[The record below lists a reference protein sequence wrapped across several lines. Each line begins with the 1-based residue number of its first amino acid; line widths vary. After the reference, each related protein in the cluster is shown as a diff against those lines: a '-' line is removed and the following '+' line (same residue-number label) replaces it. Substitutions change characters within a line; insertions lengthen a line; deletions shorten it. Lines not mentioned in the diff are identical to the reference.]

1 MRFTQLLTNLIL
13 EQSRFQVLYDKMVK
27 PAKGSDAEGKK
38 AKGLMPFEVLKNI
51 IFADPTTVGPRFTDN
66 ESRTEFILTATEEEM
81 EKVKVGKYTQ
91 WLLKNFVAPTFDD
104 TDERANIEKGTAEY
118 KRMMKDYQ
126 SLFFE
131 DLYKITE
138 DLKKYERFKNQLPQ
152 DKRDINKISSSELY
166 DLVKDFRLEKTKAS
180 KDEKEKAK
188 TSYQYPGSEIVFRG
202 PKWTL
207 IKIEDKGELG
217 KGAAVFFGG
226 YQDGDN
232 GESRWCTS
240 APGLSYF
247 NGYIKDG
254 PLFVVLPNDDKGQVG
269 KRTGLP
275 VERFQFHFPSNQYMD
290 RHDRQI
296 NLVEYLNGPMEEL
309 KDFFKPEFAKGL
321 VSKGG
326 NKVEVNYP
334 DSSAGKFIALYGF
347 DELFDSLPDTIEHLI
362 VTNKS
367 KENIALD
374 VPESLTRFKNL
385 DALLFSNIV
394 RTLPENLGDLKNL
407 KFLNLANNKDLV
419 SLPESI
425 KDIPNLALLNLKN
438 ANPNVVIP
446 PALKEVLSD
455 EGEGFFYLT

>member
-13 EQSRFQVLYDKMVK
+13 ENSRFQVLYDKMVK
-27 PAKGSDAEGKK
+27 PSKGQEGEGRKP
-38 AKGLMPFEVLKNI
+38 KGLMDFETLKAI
-51 IFADPTTVGPRFTDN
+51 ILADPTTRVPQGQDID
-66 ESRTEFILTATEEEM
+66 ELSVEDM
-81 EKVKVGKYTQ
+81 ENVKVGKYTQ
-91 WLLKNFVAPTFDD
+91 WMLKNFVLPTFQ
-104 TDERANIEKGTAEY
+104 DERANMEKGTAEY
-118 KRMMKDYQ
+118 KRVMSEYQ
-126 SLFFE
+126 RLFLE
-131 DLYKITE
+131 DLHKMTE

-152 DKRDINKISSSELY
+152 DKRDINKISSDQLF
-166 DLVKDFRLEKTKAS
+166 DLVKDFKLEKTKAS
-180 KDEKEKAK
+180 KQEKEEAK

-207 IKIEDKGELG
+207 IKIEDQGALG
-217 KGAAVFFGG
+217 KAAAVFFGG
-226 YQDGDN
+226 YQDGDS

-374 VPESLTRFKNL
+374 VPESITRFKNL
-385 DALLFSNIV
+385 DALLMSNIV

-425 KDIPNLALLNLKN
+425 KDIPNLALLNLKK

>member
-13 EQSRFQVLYDKMVK
+13 ENSRFQVLYDKMVK

-66 ESRTEFILTATEEEM
+66 ESRMEFILTATEEDM
-81 EKVKVGKYTQ
+81 EKIKVGKYTQ
-91 WLLKNFVAPTFDD
+91 WLLKNFVAPTFG
-104 TDERANIEKGTAEY
+104 DERDNIEKGTAEY
-118 KRMMKDYQ
+118 KRIIKDYQ

-131 DLYKITE
+131 DLYKMTE

-321 VSKGG
+321 VSKSG

>member
-91 WLLKNFVAPTFDD
+91 WMLKNFVLPTFQ
-104 TDERANIEKGTAEY
+104 DERANMEKGTAEY
-118 KRMMKDYQ
+118 KRMMGEHQ
-126 SLFFE
+126 RLFLE
-131 DLYKITE
+131 DLHKMTE

-152 DKRDINKISSSELY
+152 DKRDINKISSDQLF
-166 DLVKDFRLEKTKAS
+166 DLVKDFKLEKTKAS
-180 KDEKEKAK
+180 KQEKEEAK

-207 IKIEDKGELG
+207 IKIEDQGALG
-217 KGAAVFFGG
+217 KAAAVFFGG
-226 YQDGDN
+226 YQDGDS

-240 APGLSYF
+240 APGLNYF

-254 PLFVVLPNDDKGQVG
+254 PLYVVLPNDDKGQVG

-296 NLVEYLNGPMEEL
+296 NLVEYLNGPMSEL